1 MAPEGFNLVWP
12 LIAAVIGTFG
22 ILIAA
27 MLGSLSA
34 LWLRMGSVQR
44 ELGGVQGSIVVLEAA
59 MRTENAQL
67 RRDME
72 IGNNQLREETAQLR
86 RDMKIGNNQLREE
99 TAQLRRDMKIGNSQL
114 RQDMERGHNQLLEE
128 MVQLRQDMERNH
140 NQLMRAI
147 LAHSHRDD
155 GRPTFDLPPDF
166 EPTPADN

>member
-86 RDMKIGNNQLREE
+86 RDMEIGN
-99 TAQLRRDMKIGNSQL
+99 
-114 RQDMERGHNQLLEE
+114 NQLLEE